1 MVGLKTKKK
10 KGLKSVHFK
19 KTVMQSSFL
28 SKVLSFSILKEMRI
42 EQLSS

>member
-1 MVGLKTKKK
+1 MVGLKTKEK

-28 SKVLSFSILKEMRI
+28 SKVGIDGMETFRG
-42 EQLSS
+42 Q